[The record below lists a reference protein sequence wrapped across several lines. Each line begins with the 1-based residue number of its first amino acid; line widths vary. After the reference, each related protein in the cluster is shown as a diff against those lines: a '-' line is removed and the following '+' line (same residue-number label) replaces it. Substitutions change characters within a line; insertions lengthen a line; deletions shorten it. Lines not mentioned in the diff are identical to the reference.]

1 MSQPSLSATP
11 GFRDLIAELRRRK
24 SLTQH
29 QLASELRVSFV
40 TINRWETGKT
50 VPDDAGLHRLAEF
63 SRAQGSE
70 LADLA
75 ERFEQSS
82 FAVPAKTRRAR
93 RKQASDDT
101 DTSVVLD
108 VKSMETMLWKAA
120 CSIRGEKDA
129 PKFKDYILPLLFI
142 KRLSDVFEDEMTS
155 LAATYGNETV
165 AREVL
170 ETDHSL
176 VRFYL
181 PPYATWPVLSGRQTF
196 DWPSDDDKPKTLG
209 EALTTATRA
218 IARENKTLQG
228 VIDIVDFN
236 ETRNGE
242 REISDSALSGIIELF
257 SQPRYRLGLHN
268 VEPDFL
274 GRAYE
279 YLLRK
284 FAENQGQSAGEFFTP
299 KEVGWLIAYLVNPQQ
314 GEEVYDPT
322 CGSAGLLVKCE
333 LALIEQEKAA
343 GREVRKPLKLY
354 GQELTGSSYAIG
366 RMNMVLHDMEG
377 EIVRGNTMTNPKF
390 LDGTSLKQFDIVV
403 ANPMWNQNNF
413 STKDVYEADTFD
425 RFGGGIPPESSA
437 DWGWLQHIAAS
448 LKPNGRAA
456 VVLDTGAVSRG
467 SGNQGEN
474 KEKTIRRWF
483 VEQNL
488 IDAVVLLP
496 DNLFYNTSAAGVIV
510 VLRRGR
516 AKDEPIVLIN
526 ASGEF
531 VKGRPKNH
539 LTDPFAR
546 RILRAYRNVEHVNV
560 LAKRVSGAEL
570 VSKDFALSPSV
581 FVSGT
586 SEEASRPI
594 AVVLQEYATL
604 RTQEF
609 ELGADLLPVL
619 SATGVGRS
627 DTWPEVP
634 LGQIAK
640 IGNGSTPR
648 RDEPRYWEGGTFPWL
663 TSGKVHDGII
673 RSADE
678 FVTDA
683 ARNECHLP
691 VVPASSIVVAITGQG
706 KTLGNAALVT
716 FETCV
721 NQHLAYITIESDKLL
736 PEFLLAFLQSRYDEL
751 RAAGQSGGTTKGAL
765 TCGYLKTL
773 TVPVPVLS
781 AQRAVV
787 ATFKVLFETARVTQ
801 AKLRALEELL
811 ASTLR
816 AVMSGKTIPDHST
829 AQPPGTDSATV
840 PESVAVLDHP

>member
-1 MSQPSLSATP
+1 MSYRSATEP
-11 GFRDLIAELRRRK
+11 VGKAPAFRGIVEDLRSRK
-24 SLTQH
+24 SLTQE
-29 QLASELRVSFV
+29 QLATELKVSYA

-50 VPDDAGLHRLAEF
+50 VPDDATLHRLAEF
-63 SRAQGSE
+63 ARKQGADLSD
-70 LADLA
+70 LADRLEA
-75 ERFEQSS
+75 RGFS
-82 FAVPAKTRRAR
+82 VPARSRRAK
-93 RKQASDDT
+93 RKQSEDADA
-101 DTSVVLD
+101 SVVLD

-142 KRLSDVFEDEMTS
+142 KRLSDVFEDEVTS
-155 LAATYGNETV
+155 LAATYESEAV
-165 AREVL
+165 ARELL
-170 ETDHSL
+170 EADHSL

-181 PPYATWPVLSGRQTF
+181 PPYATWPVLSGRQTY

-228 VIDIVDFN
+228 VIDIIDFN

-299 KEVGWLIAYLVNPQQ
+299 KEVGWLIAYLVKPQQ

-322 CGSAGLLVKCE
+322 CGSAGLLVKCQ

-377 EIVRGNTMTNPKF
+377 EIARGNTMTNPKF

-413 STKDVYEADTFD
+413 SIKDVYEADTFE
-425 RFGGGIPPESSA
+425 RFAGGIPPESSA

-488 IDAVVLLP
+488 IDAVILLP
-496 DNLFYNTSAAGVIV
+496 DNLFYNTSAAGVIIA
-510 VLRRGR
+510 LRRGR
-516 AKDEPIVLIN
+516 GADEPIVLIN
-526 ASGEF
+526 ASRQF
-531 VKGRPKNH
+531 VKGRPKNY
-539 LTDPFAR
+539 LTPQDIQVVTNAFSRTGDVALAR
-546 RILRAYRNVEHVNV
+546 EISLEDV
-560 LAKRVSGAEL
+560 AKR
-570 VSKDFALSPSV
+570 DFTLSPST
-581 FVSGT
+581 FVDVS
-586 SEEASRPI
+586 
-594 AVVLQEYATL
+594 AVVPQRDIQTIVD
-604 RTQEF
+604 
-609 ELGADLLPVL
+609 DLMALEH
-619 SATGVGRS
+619 S
-627 DTWPEVP
+627 
-634 LGQIAK
+634 
-640 IGNGSTPR
+640 
-648 RDEPRYWEGGTFPWL
+648 
-663 TSGKVHDGII
+663 
-673 RSADE
+673 
-678 FVTDA
+678 
-683 ARNECHLP
+683 
-691 VVPASSIVVAITGQG
+691 
-706 KTLGNAALVT
+706 AALVHA
-716 FETCV
+716 EV
-721 NQHLAYITIESDKLL
+721 RS
-736 PEFLLAFLQSRYDEL
+736 AFLEM
-751 RAAGQSGGTTKGAL
+751 GFTWG
-765 TCGYLKTL
+765 
-773 TVPVPVLS
+773 
-781 AQRAVV
+781 
-787 ATFKVLFETARVTQ
+787 
-801 AKLRALEELL
+801 
-811 ASTLR
+811 
-816 AVMSGKTIPDHST
+816 
-829 AQPPGTDSATV
+829 
-840 PESVAVLDHP
+840 ES